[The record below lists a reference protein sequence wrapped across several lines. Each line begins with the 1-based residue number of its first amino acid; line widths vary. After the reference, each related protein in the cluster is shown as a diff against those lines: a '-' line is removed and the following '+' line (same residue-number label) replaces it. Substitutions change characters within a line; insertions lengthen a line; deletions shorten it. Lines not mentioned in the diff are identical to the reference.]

1 MAAGAENSKMGLAEE
16 AGWLV
21 LLGGLLLQLTSG
33 LFHGISNALASSSF
47 FPSDGIWENRGWG
60 LTYERT
66 EKSDFVSFPNDI
78 LK

>member
-47 FPSDGIWENRGWG
+47 FPSDGI
-60 LTYERT
+60 
-66 EKSDFVSFPNDI
+66 
-78 LK
+78 